1 MFRCE
6 GSVGSKTIQKRQK
19 HGHHWSDRRED
30 CDEPVPGDFTRRH
43 VRSHKLLSSVR
54 SVAGTSGESCHNDC
68 GGRDFTASGPQLKL
82 NFEACTCISNLELRN
97 YKIQV
102 QGRLCSL
109 PGPSPTLQL
118 QLQPAYEKLDCSIL
132 VKCWTWL
139 DSWNPIIV
147 SLEHHGRKK

>member
-19 HGHHWSDRRED
+19 HGHHWYDRRED
-30 CDEPVPGDFTRRH
+30 CDEPMPGDFTRRH

-102 QGRLCSL
+102 QGTPSQAAGCAACQVRVRRFNSSFSL
-109 PGPSPTLQL
+109 PTRN
-118 QLQPAYEKLDCSIL
+118 SIAL
-132 VKCWTWL
+132 FL
-139 DSWNPIIV
+139 
-147 SLEHHGRKK
+147 

>member
-19 HGHHWSDRRED
+19 HGHHWYDRRED
-30 CDEPVPGDFTRRH
+30 CDEPMPGDFTRRH

-102 QGRLCSL
+102 QPARSESDASTPASACLRETRLLYSCEVLDLVGFLESNHSL
-109 PGPSPTLQL
+109 P
-118 QLQPAYEKLDCSIL
+118 
-132 VKCWTWL
+132 
-139 DSWNPIIV
+139 
-147 SLEHHGRKK
+147 